1 MDQRENLDEVSTR
14 CSTKTWDLTKPN
26 ISCHPRRALAWHD
39 DTKLG
44 QTQFVKSVVRSAVQR
59 ERLIPINFEFPI
71 KSYKDMETVYI
82 LDHYQC
88 SSFMPQKI

>member
-44 QTQFVKSVVRSAVQR
+44 QTQFVKSGVKSA
-59 ERLIPINFEFPI
+59 ELIPITFEAIYPKVLK
-71 KSYKDMETVYI
+71 KSRN
-82 LDHYQC
+82 
-88 SSFMPQKI
+88 